1 VEPRNPAGGIVWAR
15 RSDNVTLRFQSRGG
29 SAATSMRRFEHDGS
43 GRVVLQATC
52 NYLIPLAANVYSF
65 AAKPWKCLKNIQPS
79 KLMTRVR
86 FPSPAPIFSSTCAM
100 VTTSFCAKRQT
111 MTARILA
118 QRGGGAL

>member
-15 RSDNVTLRFQSRGG
+15 RSDNVTLRFQSRDG

-65 AAKPWKCLKNIQPS
+65 AAKPRKCLKNIQPS

-86 FPSPAPIFSSTCAM
+86 FPSPAPIFS
-100 VTTSFCAKRQT
+100 
-111 MTARILA
+111 II
-118 QRGGGAL
+118 

>member
-100 VTTSFCAKRQT
+100 VTTSF
-111 MTARILA
+111 
-118 QRGGGAL
+118 